1 MLGPQGLDL
10 FLAAGVGLD
19 EIGADGLIGSA
30 EGQQD
35 EHGGHARA
43 VLAAGAVE
51 QHRRFTGFQRPEQ
64 LFVGLVAVEHPLV
77 HGPGHPVAL
86 VGHPFQQGEAVFR
99 GEIHFFAVFEAEAAD
114 LHQPGTVRHIVR
126 GRGGFGAAAQVEDE
140 AEAQAVQQLAVR
152 RAGQAGRGDAA
163 VDLPP
168 FDVLALVG
176 LIAAQLPEVVS
187 ARKRQ
192 GGAGCRVHGCGSGRG
207 GAGKHRGVVER
218 LGRASAAGRQAG
230 GPAQH
235 LHQIAAEQVDV
246 GGTVVPAL
254 HQRDTERGQVF
265 QQDVPHPVQL
275 PPGPRL
281 VPGQTGAELLLY

>member
-1 MLGPQGLDL
+1 MVPYCSRMVCKTKRPVVRVDARDAQVEVFLLRPGGDLLGVLGPQGLDL

-126 GRGGFGAAAQVEDE
+126 GRGGFGAAAQVKDE

-187 ARKRQ
+187 ARKGR
-192 GGAGCRVHGCGSGRG
+192 GVPGAGC
-207 GAGKHRGVVER
+207 
-218 LGRASAAGRQAG
+218 
-230 GPAQH
+230 
-235 LHQIAAEQVDV
+235 
-246 GGTVVPAL
+246 
-254 HQRDTERGQVF
+254 
-265 QQDVPHPVQL
+265 
-275 PPGPRL
+275 
-281 VPGQTGAELLLY
+281 TGAAVAGAVLESTGKL